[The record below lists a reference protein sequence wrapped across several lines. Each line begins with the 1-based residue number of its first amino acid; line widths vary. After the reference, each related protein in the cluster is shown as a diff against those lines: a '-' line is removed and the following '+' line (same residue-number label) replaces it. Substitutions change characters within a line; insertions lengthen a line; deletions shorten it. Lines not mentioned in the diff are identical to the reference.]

1 MPKRSAPGRPTF
13 TDVARKLGL
22 SISAVSLVAKDP
34 TTSRVS
40 EATRQRILDHL
51 GRPAPAPAAPLA
63 MVVADSSVLAMH
75 HIGELLAGAQ
85 ARARALDRNLMVE
98 TWEPQVAE
106 RLARSGLAGLILALP
121 LAPAEL
127 AEQQQHLPC
136 VLLNQVVAN
145 ADCDTIESDN
155 RQGIRLAVEHLHAN
169 GHRRVAYLGYLHPGV
184 PLQEWRWGHEHAER
198 ARGFHEAVDSC
209 DGLRGELHLLTV
221 RHHPGREVITLEMVL
236 DGWLARADRPTAV
249 VAFDDHL
256 AIRLA
261 KALRE
266 RGSTIPREVAVVG
279 YTDLELA
286 RQHEPPL
293 SSVDTGLHQMG
304 AEAVD
309 ALGQRISG
317 RGGAPR
323 RILCRCRLEV
333 RASSAFNV
341 QPPCG

>member
-1 MPKRSAPGRPTF
+1 MLVVMPKRSAPGRPTF
-13 TDVARKLGL
+13 TDVARSLGL

-40 EATRQRILDHL
+40 EATRQRILDCL
-51 GRPAPAPAAPLA
+51 GRPAQAPAAPLA
-63 MVVADSSVLAMH
+63 MVVADSAVLAQH

-106 RLARSGLAGLILALP
+106 RLARSGVAGLVLALP
-121 LAPAEL
+121 LASAEL
-127 AEQQQHLPC
+127 AEQQRHLPC
-136 VLLNQVVAN
+136 VLLNQVVAD
-145 ADCDTIESDN
+145 AACDTIESDN
-155 RQGIRLAVEHLHAN
+155 RQGIRLAVEHLHAA
-169 GHRRVAYLGYLHPGV
+169 GHRRIAYLGYLHPGV

-198 ARGFHEAVDSC
+198 ARGFHEAVDSH

-221 RHHPGREVITLEMVL
+221 RHHPGREVLTLEAVV

-249 VAFDDHL
+249 ACFDDNV

-261 KALRE
+261 KALRD
-266 RGSTIPREVAVVG
+266 RGLSIPRDVAIVG

-286 RQHEPPL
+286 RRHEPPI
-293 SSVDTGLHQMG
+293 SSIDTGLRQMG
-304 AEAVD
+304 TEAVD
-309 ALGQRISG
+309 ALSQRLGG
-317 RGGAPR
+317 RAGEPR

-333 RASSAFNV
+333 RASSSAA
-341 QPPCG
+341 